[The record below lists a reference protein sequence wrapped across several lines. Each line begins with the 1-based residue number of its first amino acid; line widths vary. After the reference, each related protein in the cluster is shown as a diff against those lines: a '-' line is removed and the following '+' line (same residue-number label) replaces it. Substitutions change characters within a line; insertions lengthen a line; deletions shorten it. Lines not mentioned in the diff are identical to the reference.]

1 MPTPAYRVHTV
12 IKREPKPD
20 GTNND
25 FWLNLGVAF
34 PHEDGEGFNILL
46 QALRTDAKLV
56 LRRYKEK
63 DEEQKSCHREGQ
75 KVPQEVAIGRAARPN
90 FKEPAATSAL
100 SYGVVFNV
108 DVYQFAF

>member
-1 MPTPAYRVHTV
+1 MATPAYRAYTV

-34 PHEDGEGFNILL
+34 PHEDCEGFNILL
-46 QALRTDAKLV
+46 QALPTDAKLV

-63 DEEQKSCHREGQ
+63 PEEQEEVVQ
-75 KVPQEVAIGRAARPN
+75 KGKRYA
-90 FKEPAATSAL
+90 KK
-100 SYGVVFNV
+100 
-108 DVYQFAF
+108 